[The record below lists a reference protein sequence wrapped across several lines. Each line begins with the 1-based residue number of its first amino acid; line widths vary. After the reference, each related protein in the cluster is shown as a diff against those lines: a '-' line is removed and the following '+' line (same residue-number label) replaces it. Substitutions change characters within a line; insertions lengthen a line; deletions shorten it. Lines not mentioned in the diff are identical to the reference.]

1 VTSTAPGRAARWVVG
16 ARPRTLPASI
26 APVLVGAAAARPAA
40 WSWDRFVLCAV
51 VAVALQIGT
60 NFANDVADGVRGTD
74 AGRVGPLRLV
84 ASGLATPTAV
94 RVAALTAYAVAAG
107 AGAVLASQ
115 TSWWLVAVGVAAL
128 LAGWGYTGGP
138 RPYGYVGLGEPFVFV
153 FFGLVATAGTTYC
166 IAREVT
172 ALSVLA
178 GAAMGLF
185 ACSLLGANNLRDIEG
200 DEIVSKRTIAVRLGR
215 TRASWLYVAELGGGF
230 ACAGSCAVWR
240 PAAALV
246 LVAVPF
252 AITPIKLVAAKVTGR
267 GLIGVLVATARL
279 QLLAGVALA
288 AGLWW
293 SS

>member
-1 VTSTAPGRAARWVVG
+1 VTSTAPGRTARWVAG

-26 APVLVGAAAARPAA
+26 APVLVGAAAARPTA
-40 WSWDRFVLCAV
+40 WSWDRSILCAV
-51 VAVALQIGT
+51 VALALQVGT

-74 AGRVGPLRLV
+74 TGRVGPLRLV

-94 RVAALTAYAVAAG
+94 RTAALSAYAIAAG

-115 TSWWLVAVGVAAL
+115 TTWWLIAVGAAAL

-138 RPYGYVGLGEPFVFV
+138 RPYGYMGLGELFVFS

-166 IAREVT
+166 IAGQVT

-185 ACSLLGANNLRDIEG
+185 ACALLGANNLRDIEG
-200 DEIVSKRTIAVRLGR
+200 DEVVAKRTVAVRLGR
-215 TRASWLYVAELGGGF
+215 VRASWLYVAEIAGGF
-230 ACAGSCAVWR
+230 ACAGCCAIWR

-246 LVAVPF
+246 LVAVPL
-252 AITPIKLVAAKVTGR
+252 AVRPIKLARSKVTGA
-267 GLIGVLVATARL
+267 GLLGVLVATARL
-279 QLLAGVALA
+279 QLLAGATLA
-288 AGLWW
+288 VGLWW

>member
-1 VTSTAPGRAARWVVG
+1 MTSTAPSRTARWVAG

-26 APVLVGAAAARPAA
+26 APVLVGAAAARPVA
-40 WSWDRFVLCAV
+40 WSWDRFVLCGV
-51 VAVALQIGT
+51 VAIAIQVGT

-74 AGRVGPLRLV
+74 ATRVGPLRLV
-84 ASGLATPTAV
+84 AAGLATPGAV
-94 RVAALTAYAVAAG
+94 RAAALAAYAVAAG
-107 AGAVLASQ
+107 AGVVLASQ
-115 TSWWLVAVGVAAL
+115 TSWWLLAVGAAAL
-128 LAGWGYTGGP
+128 AAGWGYTGGP
-138 RPYGYVGLGEPFVFV
+138 KPYGYMGLGEPFVFC

-166 IAREVT
+166 ISTQVT

-185 ACSLLGANNLRDIEG
+185 ACALLGANNLRDVDG
-200 DEIVSKRTIAVRLGR
+200 DAAVAKRTLAVRLGQP
-215 TRASWLYVAELGGGF
+215 RASALYVAELAGGF

-246 LVAVPF
+246 LVAAPL
-252 AITPIKLVAAKVTGR
+252 AIRPIQLVAERRHGP
-267 GLIGVLVATARL
+267 GLLPVLVATARL
-279 QLLAGVALA
+279 QLVAGVALA